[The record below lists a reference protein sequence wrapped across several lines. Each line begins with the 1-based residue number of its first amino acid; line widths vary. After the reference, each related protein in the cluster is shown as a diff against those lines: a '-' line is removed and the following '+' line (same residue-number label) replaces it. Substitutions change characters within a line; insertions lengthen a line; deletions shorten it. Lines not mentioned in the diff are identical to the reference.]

1 MTIPKFSEFLL
12 KKMGITSSEKNYD
25 YIQYGLE
32 ILLINLSK
40 LTIIYGI
47 AYLTK
52 QLIPTLIV
60 HLSYMLLRRYSFG
73 LHSLSSFV
81 CTVTSIALF
90 NIIPYFFKELILP
103 TPLIFLISFFIFVS
117 IVRYSPA
124 DTENNPLVDS
134 AKRKKLRIKSIIC
147 CMLLLLIVAFVP
159 ATIKTLILLGGVYQ
173 ALLIL
178 PVTYKLLKRRYNNYE
193 LYE

>member
-12 KKMGITSSEKNYD
+12 NKMGITSSEKNYD

-81 CTVTSIALF
+81 CTITSIALF

-103 TPLIFLISFFIFVS
+103 TPLIFLISFFIFFS
-117 IVRYSPA
+117 ILLYSPA
-124 DTENNPLVDS
+124 DTENNPLVDGE
-134 AKRKKLRIKSIIC
+134 KRKKLRIKSTIC
-147 CMLLLLIVAFVP
+147 CIILLIMVAFVP
-159 ATIKTLILLGGVYQ
+159 ATIKTLILLGGFYQ

-178 PVTYKLLKRRYNNYE
+178 PVTYKILKRRYNNYE